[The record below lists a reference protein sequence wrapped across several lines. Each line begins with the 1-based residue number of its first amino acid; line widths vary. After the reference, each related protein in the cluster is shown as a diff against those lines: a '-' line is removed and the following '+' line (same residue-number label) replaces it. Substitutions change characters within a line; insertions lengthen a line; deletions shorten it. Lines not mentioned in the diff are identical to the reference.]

1 MWMRPG
7 PVAAASALAPEGG
20 LAPIAGGS
28 PEADIEGWPTSS
40 QSAARPEVVFVAVLF
55 AAASV
60 FFGIF
65 PSPLFNLAAH
75 AGHALSGLF

>member
-1 MWMRPG
+1 MSG
-7 PVAAASALAPEGG
+7 TAGA

-28 PEADIEGWPTSS
+28 PEADGMGSGGDALAGNGAMRRFSAPIE
-40 QSAARPEVVFVAVLF
+40 VILVAVVF

-65 PSPLFNLAAH
+65 PSPLFNLVAH
-75 AGHALSGLF
+75 AGHAVAGLF